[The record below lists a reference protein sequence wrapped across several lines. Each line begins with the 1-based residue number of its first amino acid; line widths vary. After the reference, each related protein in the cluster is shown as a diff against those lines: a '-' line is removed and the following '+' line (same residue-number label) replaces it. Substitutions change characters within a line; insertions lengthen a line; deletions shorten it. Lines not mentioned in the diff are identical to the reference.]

1 MGGSDQGEGSAD
13 GTTWRDWSSTVGV
26 ELTGPG
32 EGWKAVVNRGE
43 SPAKDDSLVSV

>member
-26 ELTGPG
+26 RLTGPG
-32 EGWKAVVNRGE
+32 EGWKGCGE
-43 SPAKDDSLVSV
+43 SWREPCQG